1 MVQVNSSS
9 PKMLK
14 HKTHFEQ
21 VPLEVVEKILKEA
34 GAKIAIEPAGANGD
48 QELTAQEPAERTLG
62 GRRKS
67 PTLFRGKEVRHQAP

>member
-1 MVQVNSSS
+1 
-9 PKMLK
+9 MLK

-34 GAKIAIEPAGANGD
+34 GAEIAIEPARASAD
-48 QELTAQEPAERTLG
+48 QKLEAQEPAARTLG

-67 PTLFRGKEVRHQAP
+67 PTLFRGKLVRHQAP